1 MRLARITM
9 IVAVAVLAACAPP
22 PGPAELSAED
32 LEAIEAV
39 TSSWSEAMNA
49 KDWDAL
55 AALYTE
61 DAVMMA
67 PDAPAI
73 EGRAA
78 IREFFVAFPPVESIQ
93 LDALDVDGRG
103 DLAFVRGTYIM
114 TLVSEEGPVED
125 VGKYLEIRRREADG
139 TWRLYADIFNSDLP

>member
-1 MRLARITM
+1 
-9 IVAVAVLAACAPP
+9 
-22 PGPAELSAED
+22 
-32 LEAIEAV
+32 
-39 TSSWSEAMNA
+39 MNA

-78 IREFFVAFPPVESIQ
+78 IREFFVAFPPVESMQ
-93 LDALDVDGRG
+93 LNQIEVEGRG
-103 DLAFVRGTYIM
+103 DLAFVRGAFTM
-114 TLVSEEGPVED
+114 TLESDEGPVEQ

-139 TWRLYADIFNSDLP
+139 VWRLHVDIFNIDQP